1 MTISAADTHTEMAMQ
16 WCATFTEAD
25 YPRCR
30 QIAYDMVEQATRER
44 LDEPMF
50 AYKSIA
56 QSLHFLGE
64 HAEAKRVAE
73 RVRREAKGFI
83 PCTSVHPYVSMGIVL
98 ARIACLT
105 GDGQGAVEIAA
116 DTLAR
121 SRRDNLIANC
131 HAIALA
137 CAPIAIWTDDEQAAR
152 SYAFELMEE
161 AGGDGLNYWRNWG
174 RRLLRA
180 IDLRFNPDEV
190 NEEPLEVDN
199 LDAIEADHLATV
211 DGRAISELA
220 LRRVAEGTV
229 GWTKPEVLRTQ
240 ASTAIWFDP
249 AAARRLLAEARATAL
264 EQGAIAWVKRI
275 DETAALHSGRFLPP
289 HHPTLGP

>member
-30 QIAYDMVEQATRER
+30 QIAYDMVGQATRER

-73 RVRREAKGFI
+73 RVQREAKGFI

-98 ARIACLT
+98 ARIACIT
-105 GDGQGAVEIAA
+105 GDGAGAVEIAA

-137 CAPIAIWTDDEQAAR
+137 CAPIAIWTGDEHSAR
-152 SYAFELMEE
+152 SYAMELMEE

-174 RRLLRA
+174 RRLLQA
-180 IDLRFNPDEV
+180 IDMRFSPDDGTDQTMD
-190 NEEPLEVDN
+190 VDG

-211 DGRAISELA
+211 DGRAISQLA

-240 ASTAIWFDP
+240 ASTAIWYDP
-249 AAARRLLAEARATAL
+249 AAARRLLEEARSCAVQ
-264 EQGAIAWVKRI
+264 QGAIAWLQRI
-275 DETAALHSGRFLPP
+275 DETAAQHGGGYPP
-289 HHPTLGP
+289 PRHATLGP